1 MNLIRVQMKLAMLT
15 RTEATYLK
23 IKSLTIFRNLKYT
36 SILRFIITS
45 TKYIF
50 CNPKIYFE
58 KCFNYVIYLHFY
70 LIQLMF
76 QVFVY
81 PNFPSI

>member
-1 MNLIRVQMKLAMLT
+1 MNLIRVQMKLATLT

-23 IKSLTIFRNLKYT
+23 IKSLTIFRNLKYI

-45 TKYIF
+45 MKYTF

-58 KCFNYVIYLHFY
+58 KCLTMSFICIF
-70 LIQLMF
+70 I
-76 QVFVY
+76 
-81 PNFPSI
+81 